1 MSLYP
6 PPHHQSGNK
15 EHMIRVAEA
24 FPLATLVSAKD
35 DRPYATHIPIIYNHE
50 IDRLVAH
57 IDKFNPQVETLF
69 DGAQVEVI
77 FRGPD
82 TYISPSI
89 YTTKQL
95 PTWNYLMVHARGTVS
110 LINDPEAAKET
121 MVAMTAFLEG
131 PKPAYVLTKDN
142 TRMHRAVR
150 YIQAFDIQVDHW
162 EGKFKLSQDK
172 NEQDFENAKEVLLEN
187 SLPRYHDLIQ
197 KIYKEFKR

>member
-1 MSLYP
+1 MSNYP
-6 PPHHQSGNK
+6 PPHHQSAQQDQ
-15 EHMIRVAEA
+15 MIALAQA
-24 FPLATLVSAKD
+24 FPLAMLVSAKD
-35 DRPYATHIPIIYNHE
+35 GKPYTTHIPIIYNEQH
-50 IDRLVAH
+50 DRLVAH

-110 LINDPEAAKET
+110 LINDLEDAKET
-121 MVAMTAFLEG
+121 MVAMTNFLEG
-131 PKPAYVLTKDN
+131 PEPAYVLAKDN

-150 YIQAFDIQVDHW
+150 YIQAFDIEVEEW

-172 NEQDFENAKEVLLEN
+172 CRQDFINAKEVLLQN
-187 SLPRYHDLIQ
+187 SLPKYHNLIHQ
-197 KIYKEFKR
+197 MYEEFKP